1 MSAFT
6 LGALISLQPLD
17 GAASHGSSRR
27 SQVNVFLR
35 LRWGDADNSV
45 LKWVTPRFLSHQ
57 RFVKKDVEEV
67 LHYSLANR
75 YIYWMMLLH
84 HFIQHLPCEW
94 SFNWKGPLA
103 HPQQL
108 PTRTQALF
116 GPSSLDDLC
125 FVPLLSPICF
135 TLFTLAYLFS
145 LIDNG
150 RDGIL
155 ISIVVFFF
163 PPPLLISQH
172 VLYTLGIWQRWRSD
186 RLLTFLFHDKNLL
199 SYSHSESLSKEQTCI
214 LV

>member
-1 MSAFT
+1 MELHHMA
-6 LGALISLQPLD
+6 P
-17 GAASHGSSRR
+17 RCR

-94 SFNWKGPLA
+94 SFDWKGPLA

-155 ISIVVFFF
+155 ISIVVFFPPTFAHF
-163 PPPLLISQH
+163 PACPVHFGNLA
-172 VLYTLGIWQRWRSD
+172 TLALRQALNFSFSWQESA
-186 RLLTFLFHDKNLL
+186 LLL
-199 SYSHSESLSKEQTCI
+199 SFWVTK
-214 LV
+214 

>member
-1 MSAFT
+1 MNE
-6 LGALISLQPLD
+6 
-17 GAASHGSSRR
+17 ASI
-27 SQVNVFLR
+27 
-35 LRWGDADNSV
+35 
-45 LKWVTPRFLSHQ
+45 
-57 RFVKKDVEEV
+57 E
-67 LHYSLANR
+67 
-75 YIYWMMLLH
+75 
-84 HFIQHLPCEW
+84 
-94 SFNWKGPLA
+94 KGPLA

-155 ISIVVFFF
+155 ISIV
-163 PPPLLISQH
+163 PPPPFLLISQR
-172 VLYTLGIWQRWRSD
+172 VLDTLGIWQRWRSD
-186 RLLTFLFHDKNLL
+186 GLLTFLFHDKNLL
-199 SYSHSESLSKEQTCI
+199 SYSHFEPLSEEQTCI